1 MLVQGQYSMVC
12 LVDPQNGGLSSRA
25 TFDKAKDS
33 VAHHRNEVS
42 DWIFHR
48 VLATNE
54 TNVVATWS
62 GDYHRAFGMDIEA
75 PMSLACVAMVLRNK
89 VTGVIAVL
97 RRASGEGFSRA
108 ESKMLEELAA
118 QAAMAVEQANLFAK
132 VRSYASE
139 LELSYDS
146 TLKALSAAL
155 DAKDAATEGHSERVA
170 NLTMAM
176 AREMKV
182 PEERLR

>member
-1 MLVQGQYSMVC
+1 
-12 LVDPQNGGLSSRA
+12 
-25 TFDKAKDS
+25 
-33 VAHHRNEVS
+33 
-42 DWIFHR
+42 
-48 VLATNE
+48 
-54 TNVVATWS
+54 
-62 GDYHRAFGMDIEA
+62 
-75 PMSLACVAMVLRNK
+75 
-89 VTGVIAVL
+89 
-97 RRASGEGFSRA
+97 
-108 ESKMLEELAA
+108 MLEELAA

-139 LELSYDS
+139 WSSYDS

-182 PEERLR
+182 PEERFVDIHRGALLHDVGKIGVPDAVLRKPRAFEPSRMAGDEARSLYLRACSCRR